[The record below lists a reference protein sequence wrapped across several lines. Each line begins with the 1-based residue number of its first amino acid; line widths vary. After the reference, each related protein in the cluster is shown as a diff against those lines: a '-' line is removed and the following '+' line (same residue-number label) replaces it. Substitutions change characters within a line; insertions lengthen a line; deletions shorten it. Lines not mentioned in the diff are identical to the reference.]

1 VTAAAQL
8 LPLVLLAAV
17 AGLDTVSF
25 PQMMISRPLVAAAL
39 GGALG
44 GEFGAGLVVGVLL
57 ELLALDTLPV
67 GATRYPEWGSA
78 SVVAGALAAQLM
90 DRSAAAIPLAVLVG
104 LVTALGGGWSMI
116 QLRKLNAQWAHQRA
130 DALARGSERTVVGLQ
145 VAGLTADLARGAAV
159 AAVAVLVARP
169 LVAWAASA
177 WRLDAGIVARGDG
190 GRNRH
195 SGGRRALEA
204 GGRRGRR
211 ALVPRG
217 RARAGG
223 RGRVAAVTPP
233 DAALPPTRLPARVW
247 AGIFVRL
254 LAVQGSWS
262 YERMAGNGIAFCIEP
277 ALRLLPG
284 GRGGKSYRAALARE
298 AGFFNAHPYLTAVAV
313 GALARAELAGEPAA
327 RIDRFRTALC
337 GPLAAWATSS
347 CGRGGSPSAPC
358 SRSAPSASA
367 RARRGGRRLPAG
379 LQRRSTSRSEPGGC
393 RLDGSTGIRVA
404 AALNAPVLRSGPQY
418 LARAVALVGGVAVPV
433 ALDRSPRPAAAGASS
448 RSRGG
453 VRGRGPARA
462 HARPPPRMA
471 ARPGGPRRP
480 RPLLGS
486 PEWLNSRYKS
496 STRTGCTRAPRR
508 RS

>member
-337 GPLAAWATSS
+337 GPLGSVGDQLVWAGWLPFCSVLALGAFGLGAGAGAAVAIFLLVYNA
-347 CGRGGSPSAPC
+347 GHLAL
-358 SRSAPSASA
+358 
-367 RARRGGRRLPAG
+367 RAWG
-379 LQRRSTSRSEPGGC
+379 LQ
-393 RLDGSTGIRVA
+393 TGWEHGTRVA
-404 AALNAPVLRSGPQY
+404 AALNTPVLRSGPQY
-418 LARAVALVGGVAVPV
+418 LARAVALVGASRCRR
-433 ALDRSPRPAAAGASS
+433 ARPARRARRRGRELAIAAAVFAARWCSRARTAAFTDGSS
-448 RSRGG
+448 RWGSSPPSSSSR
-453 VRGRGPARA
+453 
-462 HARPPPRMA
+462 
-471 ARPGGPRRP
+471 
-480 RPLLGS
+480 
-486 PEWLNSRYKS
+486 
-496 STRTGCTRAPRR
+496 
-508 RS
+508 

>member
-177 WRLDAGIVARGDG
+177 WRLDAG
-190 GRNRH
+190 
-195 SGGRRALEA
+195 SSL
-204 GGRRGRR
+204 
-211 ALVPRG
+211 
-217 RARAGG
+217 
-223 RGRVAAVTPP
+223 AVT
-233 DAALPPTRLPARVW
+233 
-247 AGIFVRL
+247 
-254 LAVQGSWS
+254 
-262 YERMAGNGIAFCIEP
+262 
-277 ALRLLPG
+277 
-284 GRGGKSYRAALARE
+284 
-298 AGFFNAHPYLTAVAV
+298 
-313 GALARAELAGEPAA
+313 
-327 RIDRFRTALC
+327 
-337 GPLAAWATSS
+337 
-347 CGRGGSPSAPC
+347 
-358 SRSAPSASA
+358 
-367 RARRGGRRLPAG
+367 
-379 LQRRSTSRSEPGGC
+379 
-393 RLDGSTGIRVA
+393 A
-404 AALNAPVLRSGPQY
+404 AATATV
-418 LARAVALVGGVAVPV
+418 
-433 ALDRSPRPAAAGASS
+433 AAGALWK
-448 RSRGG
+448 RAAGAADARWYLAGG
-453 VRGRGPARA
+453 LAL
-462 HARPPPRMA
+462 
-471 ARPGGPRRP
+471 GGAVA
-480 RPLLGS
+480 
-486 PEWLNSRYKS
+486 WLR
-496 STRTGCTRAPRR
+496 
-508 RS
+508 